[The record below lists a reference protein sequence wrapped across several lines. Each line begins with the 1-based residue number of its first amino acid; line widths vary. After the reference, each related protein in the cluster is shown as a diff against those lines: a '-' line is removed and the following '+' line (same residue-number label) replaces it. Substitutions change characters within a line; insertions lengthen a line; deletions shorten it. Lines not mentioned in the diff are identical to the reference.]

1 MIDELLKAWGSSDWS
16 DIARSLGYPSTSP
29 SFKMLGEPEAALD
42 PFELGHE
49 EVRAMSEAVQ
59 WLADEHPD
67 IFAGVARTY
76 RPWVYGRPLEGD
88 KARVASATNLL
99 VIRLRL
105 SAL

>member
-1 MIDELLKAWGSSDWS
+1 
-16 DIARSLGYPSTSP
+16 
-29 SFKMLGEPEAALD
+29 
-42 PFELGHE
+42 
-49 EVRAMSEAVQ
+49 VQ

-88 KARVASATNLL
+88 KERVASATNLL